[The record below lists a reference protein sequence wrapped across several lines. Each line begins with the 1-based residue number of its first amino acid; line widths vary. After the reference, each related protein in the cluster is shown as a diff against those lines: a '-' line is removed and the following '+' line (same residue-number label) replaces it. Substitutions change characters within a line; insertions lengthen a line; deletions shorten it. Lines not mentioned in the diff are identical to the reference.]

1 MDEEKLLS
9 KKEVLEKM
17 GISYGQLY
25 RWKRKGLIPETW
37 FIRRST
43 FTGQETFFPQEKI
56 IARIE
61 RIVSM
66 KDDHPLDDL
75 ADLITEQVNEKLEVS
90 FSKLRKMG
98 WLDEQVI
105 QMCHLEGDKRS
116 ALSLNETLCIG
127 VLRQLKG
134 TARKEEIDL
143 TKRTLDKAL
152 AKGLIDRIREEALS
166 LYILRKRLSA
176 VGISAEISLVT
187 IANKGA
193 IFDPDIEVAQS
204 LELHTIL
211 ERIKLDLAKEK
222 GCSAKEEQKQA
233 EKAQKR
239 LEKAQERVERAQE
252 RVEEAQERMEE
263 DR

>member
-1 MDEEKLLS
+1 M
-9 KKEVLEKM
+9 
-17 GISYGQLY
+17 
-25 RWKRKGLIPETW
+25 
-37 FIRRST
+37 
-43 FTGQETFFPQEKI
+43 
-56 IARIE
+56 
-61 RIVSM
+61 
-66 KDDHPLDDL
+66 
-75 ADLITEQVNEKLEVS
+75 
-90 FSKLRKMG
+90 
-98 WLDEQVI
+98 
-105 QMCHLEGDKRS
+105 
-116 ALSLNETLCIG
+116 
-127 VLRQLKG
+127 LRQLTG

-152 AKGLIDRIREEALS
+152 AKGLIDRIREEKLS

-187 IANKGA
+187 IANEGA

-252 RVEEAQERMEE
+252 RVEEAQERLEE